1 MSEALHTVIFVG
13 RSGCG
18 KGTQAGLFKDRIH
31 KMDDAQHPILYV
43 ETGEHFRNFI
53 RGQGYSST
61 LSRDVN
67 ERGERQP
74 NFLAGW
80 MWANVL
86 INEIEPGM
94 HLVFD
99 GAPRARA
106 EAELLTT
113 AFQFYSREKPV
124 VIHIN
129 VSRKWSEEK
138 LLARGRSDDKTLAKI
153 NKRLDWF
160 DRDVVPALDYFREDP
175 YYRFIE
181 VDGEQTIPEVHRDI
195 IAGYEYAN

>member
-1 MSEALHTVIFVG
+1 MLHTVIFIG

-18 KGTQAGLFKDRIH
+18 KGTQAALLKDRMH
-31 KMDDAQHPILYV
+31 KMDDAKNHILYV
-43 ETGEHFRNFI
+43 ETGEHFRTFT
-53 RGQGYSST
+53 RGSSYSAT
-61 LSRDVN
+61 LSRAVS
-67 ERGERQP
+67 ESGERQP

-86 INEIEPGM
+86 INEMDPGM

-113 AFQFYSREKPV
+113 ALKFYSREKPV
-124 VIHIN
+124 VIHID

-138 LLARGRSDDKTLAKI
+138 LLARGRSDDKTIAKI
-153 NKRLDWF
+153 TKRLDWF

-195 IAGYEYAN
+195 IAAYDYSA